1 MPHQCVRCNKFYDDG
16 STALLQGCDCG
27 AKLFFYIKKE
37 KLEAKQPVVKL
48 EKEQREQIENDVMD
62 LIGED
67 LDHHDPVVLDL
78 ESIRVTKPGTYEIDV
93 VHLFRGDPVIFKL
106 EEGKY
111 MIDLLQS
118 LKSSKKAK

>member
-16 STALLQGCDCG
+16 STALLKGCDCG

-93 VHLFRGDPVIFKL
+93 VHLFRGDPV
-106 EEGKY
+106 

>member
-16 STALLQGCDCG
+16 STALLKGCDCG